1 MFMANY
7 SSVSQSYHAGGHG
20 FHAGAESPGC
30 DVGLAKMCD
39 TSKPQLGGEHASF
52 GVHGQGRQRE
62 KSSGGGRQVGRRM
75 AMLPRKGVTTRGARS
90 ALLRSECRG
99 PRKVTP

>member
-52 GVHGQGRQRE
+52 GVHSQGRQRE
-62 KSSGGGRQVGRRM
+62 KSSGGGRRVGLFRREDGE
-75 AMLPRKGVTTRGARS
+75 AATEECDHTGGSFGA
-90 ALLRSECRG
+90 AA
-99 PRKVTP
+99 V